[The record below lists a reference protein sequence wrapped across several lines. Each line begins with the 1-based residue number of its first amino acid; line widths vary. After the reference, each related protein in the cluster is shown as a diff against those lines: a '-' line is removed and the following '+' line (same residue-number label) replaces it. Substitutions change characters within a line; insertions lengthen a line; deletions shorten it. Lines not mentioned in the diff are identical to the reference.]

1 MPLSQEDAYQKV
13 LEIYE
18 KIDRNSQ
25 NYGCLVNWYEGV
37 SWHYGINLKENL
49 IFDTGGFSIFER
61 NPKEFFLVPDVQK
74 YSQNQTIERLCY
86 ALICFR
92 EWDYG
97 LLGWNCEHIAR
108 LVASDSPV
116 SYEIKKLP
124 FPIPQLN
131 HDGWH
136 PNAKEI
142 LNNFINQNPNL
153 INEIFFAY
161 SQKSLDDK
169 ERVEWLQ

>member
-1 MPLSQEDAYQKV
+1 MPLSQEEAYQKV
-13 LEIYE
+13 LEIHE
-18 KIDRNSQ
+18 KIDLNSQ
-25 NYGCLVNWYEGV
+25 DYGYLVNWYEGV

-61 NPKEFFLVPDVQK
+61 NARDFFVVPDVQI
-74 YSQNQTIERLCY
+74 YSPNQTIERLCY

-108 LVASDSPV
+108 LVASNSPI
-116 SYEIKKLP
+116 SYEVKKLP

-161 SQKSLDDK
+161 SQKSLDGK
-169 ERVEWLQ
+169 ERIAWLQ